1 MTTVPGR
8 PRPPIAQGT
17 DVTGWP
23 AARPE
28 AIGYRVGSLGTD
40 TRAVG
45 EREWDDPGQL
55 DNLVRLF
62 RTGHQDAS
70 ASPIRYFVTG
80 PLHPGEPLQ
89 VSCLA
94 QTPVE
99 DGWVEV
105 SAGGQLLDT
114 LHLPAVVAGTA
125 GRVRPATGTA
135 AAAALYEVGP
145 KRLTFKTTGPH
156 GTSCQQVA
164 LDVTAPDVAGW
175 WAWRWPEP
183 SRSCYWRC
191 AYRVGGELSNP
202 GAAGLRILHAEFAET
217 GQDGATRRLVDVRL
231 SAAEVPAQ
239 GAVTVLCEPRQ
250 AWRWTSWTSPPG
262 GEDYVRRFAYEVDVA
277 LEDEFGNRYRLRS
290 ALADAVPVLVSPRK
304 RNWWR
309 AEAALR
315 GAGVALLL
323 TAASG
328 GSSLAMDLAHRV
340 FGSGPMQARGGV
352 GDRVHA
358 LVVGPPSPNPDYGA
372 RVSWP
377 RRLAVEEVVSGELAW
392 ADRVLVEAL
401 VSLEFLVALH
411 EAVEEVEGKW
421 LGARLADDAEAT
433 RNQRTDQLDLLRLTY
448 EEWARGS
455 YRIGDL
461 RTVAGE
467 GEEDLPYRLAEWQA
481 AGVPAALLEEWE
493 GLGLPGRWVEEVL
506 VAGGELL
513 WTAEGVLGYVRRALE
528 AALFA
533 TRDLLTASPEVG
545 PPQERLQV

>member
-1 MTTVPGR
+1 M
-8 PRPPIAQGT
+8 AM
-17 DVTGWP
+17 
-23 AARPE
+23 
-28 AIGYRVGSLGTD
+28 
-40 TRAVG
+40 G

-62 RTGHQDAS
+62 RTGQQEPS
-70 ASPIRYFVTG
+70 AAPLRFFVPG
-80 PLHPGEPLQ
+80 PLRPGDPLQ

-105 SAGGQLLDT
+105 SVGGHLLDT
-114 LHLPAVVAGTA
+114 LHLPALVAGTA

-145 KRLTFKTTGPH
+145 KRLTFKTTGVP
-156 GTSCQQVA
+156 GTTCQQVA
-164 LDVTAPDVAGW
+164 VEVTAPDVASW

-191 AYRVGGELSNP
+191 AYRVGGELANP
-202 GAAGLRILHAEFAET
+202 GAAGVRVVRAEFEET
-217 GQDGATRRLVDVRL
+217 AQDGTGRRVEDVRV

-250 AWRWTSWTSPPG
+250 AWGWTSWSSPPG
-262 GEDYVRRFAYEVDVA
+262 GEDYVRRFAYEVHVT
-277 LEDEFGNRYRLRS
+277 LEDEFGNRYPFRS
-290 ALADAVPVLVSPRK
+290 GLADAVPVLVSPRK

-315 GAGVALLL
+315 GAGIALLVK
-323 TAASG
+323 AAG
-328 GSSLAMDLAHRV
+328 GRSPVAMDMVHRV
-340 FGSGPMQARGGV
+340 FGSGPMQAKGGV
-352 GDRVHA
+352 VERLQE

-377 RRLAVEEVVSGELAW
+377 RKLAVEEVVSGELGW
-392 ADRVLVEAL
+392 PDRVLVEAL
-401 VSLEFLVALH
+401 VNLEFLVALH
-411 EAVEEVEGKW
+411 EAIEEVEGKW

-433 RNQRTDQLDLLRLTY
+433 RNQRTDLLDLLRLTY

-461 RTVAGE
+461 RTAEVE

-481 AGVPAALLEEWE
+481 AGVPPVVLEDWE
-493 GLGLPGRWVEEVL
+493 RQGVPARWVEDVL
-506 VAGGELL
+506 VAGGQLL
-513 WTAEGVLGYVRRALE
+513 WTSEGVLGYVRRALE